1 MAKRFKSKSEYAKK
15 GKKENKSSKLN
26 SNKNSQSTSN
36 KEFKNQRENN
46 KFNKNG
52 KVKENNNSSESKL
65 IRTIIFL
72 ICLLVFIFSVVNLL
86 RWAIYNKKSAN
97 LIENVIEESFSEEI
111 ANNQNQISNP
121 VNFGE
126 LKNINE
132 DVVGWIKIADT
143 TVNYPIVQSQDNEY
157 YLQRDLNKKYST
169 CGWIFMNF
177 KNNSNFS
184 DRNTTIFGHNIKS
197 GLMFKDLLKI
207 YRNELGKSVTIEIY
221 TETEKM
227 EFAVYSSYMIEPE
240 EYATQ
245 VLTSDEQQEKYVSEI
260 LGRSSIIY
268 NIVPTKKDKLI
279 TLSTCDNSGQNRI
292 LIHGVYVGG
301 EKY

>member
-15 GKKENKSSKLN
+15 RIKENRTRKARVNPNSRNINKSS
-26 SNKNSQSTSN
+26 
-36 KEFKNQRENN
+36 ENR
-46 KFNKNG
+46 
-52 KVKENNNSSESKL
+52 L
-65 IRTIIFL
+65 IRIIIFV
-72 ICLLVFIFSVVNLL
+72 ICLLIFIFSVVNLL

-97 LIENVIEESFSEEI
+97 LIQDIRDQSFTEEI
-111 ANNQNQISNP
+111 ASNKNEIANP
-121 VNFGE
+121 VNFE
-126 LKNINE
+126 DLKKINE
-132 DVVGWIKIADT
+132 DVVAWIKIADT

-157 YLQRDLNKKYST
+157 YLQRDLNKRYST

-177 KNNSNFS
+177 KNNSNFT

-207 YRNELGKSVTIEIY
+207 YKNELGNDVTIEIY
-221 TETEKM
+221 TEHEKM

-245 VLTSDEQQEKYVSEI
+245 VLTTEEQEEKYISEI
-260 LGRSSIIY
+260 LKRSSITY